1 MAWLICKLRTCCE
14 LSNDGFSTDKP
25 MSLSLMVIRFE
36 PKPADLEEYMVFKNA
51 KLFKPKLYV
60 CALKANAKQ
69 RIQRDKAILII
80 EIKRIIVKIIALLQI
95 IT

>member
-1 MAWLICKLRTCCE
+1 
-14 LSNDGFSTDKP
+14 
-25 MSLSLMVIRFE
+25 MSLSLMVIRFD

-60 CALKANAKQ
+60 CALKANAMQ

-80 EIKRIIVKIIALLQI
+80 EIKRLNVKIIALI
-95 IT
+95 